1 MENSNLRRTN
11 AMHQVVAANL
21 EREIQSKIRNPA
33 CKVMRGAKYDWGLDK
48 VYEPDISILCGEANW
63 EKPCFEDVPRFIAEI
78 LTDESE
84 NEDRYEK
91 MMSYAEAGVEEYW
104 LVDCRVSECRI
115 ERYMLSDDGSKF
127 LLHDIVYGKD
137 GEEIAIIVFQSVC
150 FRIRDLLE
158 NENEY

>member
-11 AMHQVVAANL
+11 AMHQVVVANL
-21 EREIQSKIRNPA
+21 EHEIKRGIRNFA

-48 VYEPDISILCGEANW
+48 VYVPDISILCGETNL

-84 NEDRYEK
+84 NEDRHEK
-91 MMSYAEAGVEEYW
+91 KMAYAKAGVEEYW
-104 LVDCRVSECRI
+104 LVDWRVPGCRI
-115 ERYMLSDDGSKF
+115 ERYMLSDDGNEF
-127 LLHDIVYGKD
+127 LQHDIVYGKD
-137 GEEIAIIVFQSVC
+137 DEEIAIIVFQSVC